1 MPGRT
6 WAGTTLDDRKALRR
20 EQLVS
25 AGLELLG
32 TEGSAGTSVR
42 AVCRH
47 AKLTERYFYESFA
60 DREEL
65 VAAVYE
71 HVGEEAR
78 QALVD
83 AVRDAPTPPLRAE
96 NAVRAFVEL
105 IAADPPKGRILLLAP
120 LTAPALTRRGLHLLP
135 VFAALVGEQ
144 LSHGDETERRMVAV
158 GLVGALSN
166 VFIAYLD
173 GSLKVSRE
181 RLGGHRVRAWAG
193 GGRPLPYPRRPRDSG
208 GRAGGHA
215 QPADA
220 RERRD
225 GGRGRGV

>member
-20 EQLVS
+20 EQLVA

-32 TEGSAGTSVR
+32 TEGSAATSVR

-71 HVGEEAR
+71 HVGEQAR
-78 QALVD
+78 RALVD
-83 AVRDAPTPPLRAE
+83 AVQDAPNPTLRAE

-105 IAADPPKGRILLLAP
+105 IVDDPRRGRILLLAP
-120 LTAPALTRRGLHLLP
+120 LTDPALTRRGLHLLP
-135 VFAALVGEQ
+135 VFTAVVGEQ
-144 LSHGDETERRMVAV
+144 LSGGDETERQLVAV

-166 VFIAYLD
+166 VFVAYLD
-173 GSLKVSRE
+173 GSLKVTRE
-181 RLGGHRVRAWAG
+181 RLVAHCVKLVLG
-193 GGRPLPYPRRPRDSG
+193 
-208 GRAGGHA
+208 
-215 QPADA
+215 ADDLS
-220 RERRD
+220 R
-225 GGRGRGV
+225 

>member
-6 WAGTTLDDRKALRR
+6 WAGTTLDDRRAARR

-25 AGLELLG
+25 AGLDLLG
-32 TEGSAGTSVR
+32 TEGSAAVSVR
-42 AVCRH
+42 AVCRQ

-71 HVGEEAR
+71 HVGEQAREALT
-78 QALVD
+78 A
-83 AVRDAPTPPLRAE
+83 AVRDAPDARHRAE
-96 NAVRAFVEL
+96 RAVTAFVEL
-105 IAADPPKGRILLLAP
+105 VLDDPRQGRVLLLAP
-120 LTAPALTRRGLHLLP
+120 LTDPALTRRGLHLMP

-144 LSHGDETERRMVAV
+144 LTRGDETGRQLVAV

-173 GSLKVSRE
+173 GTLRVGRE
-181 RLGGHRVRAWAG
+181 RLVAHCVR
-193 GGRPLPYPRRPRDSG
+193 LVLE
-208 GRAGGHA
+208 
-215 QPADA
+215 ADA
-220 RERRD
+220 FD
-225 GGRGRGV
+225 HGRH